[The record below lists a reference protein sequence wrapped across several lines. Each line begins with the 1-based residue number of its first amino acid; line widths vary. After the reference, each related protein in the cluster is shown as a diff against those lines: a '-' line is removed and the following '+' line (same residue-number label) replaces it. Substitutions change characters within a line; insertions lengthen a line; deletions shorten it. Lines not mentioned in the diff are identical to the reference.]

1 MQHQHLIKTHQT
13 TINGNC
19 ASLFAQRL
27 LMPLNSQD
35 QRHSMALFNIDEG
48 GGSETS

>member
-19 ASLFAQRL
+19 ASLFAQRF
-27 LMPLNSQD
+27 LMSLNSQY
-35 QRHSMALFNIDEG
+35 QGHPIALFNIDEG
-48 GGSETS
+48 GGLETA